1 MAAAI
6 YIAIAW
12 TLLRIF
18 QDEQAPVTGRK
29 RIRKLE
35 RSADKALD
43 GDLEAR
49 QQERRNSN
57 AKATSSAHVPA
68 PERHAA
74 ALTKQP
80 KPLAQASPE
89 DAAGEFQSESGNVPE
104 AVDAAKAAGA
114 AHSSPAVTQPSAKVL
129 SAASTKAAGRLLP
142 TKSSSL
148 PAFALPGATSHATAL
163 SRTPSQAGSLLGGNA
178 SSTRIALPPSLTHL
192 GSLRS
197 KTCVPEG
204 KDIASPVE
212 VEAEVEAAAVA
223 AAAAAEAQLKTV
235 TQQFDALLHNTLQ
248 RTKES
253 VHKVTQF
260 AVKAAAGKNGK
271 IAAHRLVIIVLD
283 MIETAQMSKR
293 VDLFYLL
300 DSLLQVNQAFYHAL
314 MYNIPGVC
322 IDDMRVRRP
331 LMLVKV
337 MLYTY
342 SDAGLPP
349 KDQLVAAACC
359 QITGLCF
366 MHTALHCQ
374 ALA

>member
-1 MAAAI
+1 MTAAV

-12 TLLRIF
+12 SLFRIF

-35 RSADKALD
+35 RSVDKAPD

-57 AKATSSAHVPA
+57 AKATSSAHVSAP

-163 SRTPSQAGSLLGGNA
+163 SRMPSQAGSLLGGNA

-204 KDIASPVE
+204 KDTALPVE
-212 VEAEVEAAAVA
+212 VEAEVEEAAVAAA

-322 IDDMRVRRP
+322 IDDMRVRRS
-331 LMLVKV
+331 LMLVEV

-342 SDAGLPP
+342 SDASLPP

-359 QITGLCF
+359 
-366 MHTALHCQ
+366 
-374 ALA
+374 